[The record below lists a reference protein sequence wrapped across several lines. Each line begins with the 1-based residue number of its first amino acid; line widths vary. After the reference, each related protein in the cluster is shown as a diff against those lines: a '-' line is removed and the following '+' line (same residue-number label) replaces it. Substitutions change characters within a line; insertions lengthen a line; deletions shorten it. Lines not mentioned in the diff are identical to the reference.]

1 VRTYE
6 YHHLLA
12 TGDSPGGNYTHTYTT
27 TYEARDSYLEKSV
40 TGTSNDTNYK
50 ATTTSST
57 YDTMGRR
64 VALTQ
69 TTPISGQSPLTYLR
83 YFSYD
88 AEGGILT
95 RRDGTLENG
104 VFTAG
109 ENAVQ
114 HYTYVNGQQ
123 VAALGEDGKI
133 DAASQLTAFDSSEQ
147 GAEPTLVMEG
157 DTLQSIAQRV
167 YGNPSLWYVLAAAN
181 AVSDADLVAGTT
193 LKAPEVKTTANDAS
207 TFKPF
212 DPSSIEGPTTPSL
225 PYITPPPKH
234 HCNALATVLM
244 IVVAVVVTYFTAGAA
259 GTYFA
264 GMQAAAAGTTA
275 ATVTGASVLTGASV
289 ASIGWSA
296 TLASAAIGGAAGSI
310 ASQAIG
316 SAMGATSFSWRNVAA
331 AGITTALTAGIGA
344 GLQQVGAFTQG
355 AKVAGQLNKIGQ
367 TVQGVAGYGASVV
380 GQAATGQDAH
390 FSWAAVAATA
400 VGSALSANLGGKLPL
415 TKGGTKSGRFLND
428 FEGYLVG
435 GGSSA
440 TARRL
445 FGLGEQDWGQVAM
458 DAFGNAVGNT
468 VIDGV
473 VQAQAVKKL
482 SAEGRAY
489 YEDKIRNGA
498 DPHITL
504 ARAQHYET
512 EGPSGFLNTGLW
524 GAAATLDPFGLH
536 IGENDLERARGTPG
550 AIANLG
556 LSPLAAEDD
565 EHAYFVNIV
574 FDGTMNNYP
583 GMLDPT
589 NPGIFAENLFATDG
603 DRSFKIYES
612 GVGTGD
618 EGSIAGGAFGLGAKA
633 REAEALDQLS
643 TQMSDIYKRD
653 PDARI
658 FVNLVGFSRGAA
670 ESLDFGN
677 IVEQGVPMPDAY
689 DADGKQLKFEGDRA
703 PRIGAMVLYD
713 PVASFGLAGNDINL
727 GFDLSIPETAQHVLE
742 ITAEGES
749 RLFFP
754 LTAAIDPA
762 KAGSFYSDGR
772 ITQVSLPGVHSDIGG
787 SYPNP
792 YSYIA
797 LDAGYAFL
805 QQLGVPLNPLT
816 DYKAG
821 YDFDATHY
829 PASEFRTH
837 DSSWGLDR
845 VLHALGVHRNRTT
858 YIHPGSGQ

>member
-1 VRTYE
+1 
-6 YHHLLA
+6 
-12 TGDSPGGNYTHTYTT
+12 
-27 TYEARDSYLEKSV
+27 
-40 TGTSNDTNYK
+40 
-50 ATTTSST
+50 
-57 YDTMGRR
+57 
-64 VALTQ
+64 
-69 TTPISGQSPLTYLR
+69 
-83 YFSYD
+83 
-88 AEGGILT
+88 
-95 RRDGTLENG
+95 
-104 VFTAG
+104 
-109 ENAVQ
+109 
-114 HYTYVNGQQ
+114 
-123 VAALGEDGKI
+123 
-133 DAASQLTAFDSSEQ
+133 
-147 GAEPTLVMEG
+147 
-157 DTLQSIAQRV
+157 
-167 YGNPSLWYVLAAAN
+167 
-181 AVSDADLVAGTT
+181 
-193 LKAPEVKTTANDAS
+193 
-207 TFKPF
+207 
-212 DPSSIEGPTTPSL
+212 
-225 PYITPPPKH
+225 
-234 HCNALATVLM
+234 
-244 IVVAVVVTYFTAGAA
+244 
-259 GTYFA
+259 
-264 GMQAAAAGTTA
+264 
-275 ATVTGASVLTGASV
+275 
-289 ASIGWSA
+289 
-296 TLASAAIGGAAGSI
+296 
-310 ASQAIG
+310 
-316 SAMGATSFSWRNVAA
+316 
-331 AGITTALTAGIGA
+331 
-344 GLQQVGAFTQG
+344 
-355 AKVAGQLNKIGQ
+355 
-367 TVQGVAGYGASVV
+367 
-380 GQAATGQDAH
+380 
-390 FSWAAVAATA
+390 
-400 VGSALSANLGGKLPL
+400 
-415 TKGGTKSGRFLND
+415 
-428 FEGYLVG
+428 
-435 GGSSA
+435 
-440 TARRL
+440 
-445 FGLGEQDWGQVAM
+445 
-458 DAFGNAVGNT
+458 
-468 VIDGV
+468 
-473 VQAQAVKKL
+473 
-482 SAEGRAY
+482 
-489 YEDKIRNGA
+489 
-498 DPHITL
+498 
-504 ARAQHYET
+504 
-512 EGPSGFLNTGLW
+512 
-524 GAAATLDPFGLH
+524 
-536 IGENDLERARGTPG
+536 
-550 AIANLG
+550 
-556 LSPLAAEDD
+556 
-565 EHAYFVNIV
+565 
-574 FDGTMNNYP
+574 MNNYP

-845 VLHALGVHRNRTT
+845 VLHAFGVHRNRTT